1 MAELTLGKALGAGL
15 RRAMLDDD
23 KVVLLGEDIGKLGGV
38 FRITDGLLDEF
49 GAARVIDTPLAE
61 SGIVGTAVGLAFRGY
76 RPVVEIQFDGFVYPA
91 FDQIVSQVAK
101 LHYRTQGRVKMPITI
116 RIPWAGGIGAAEHHS
131 ESPEAYFV
139 HTAGLRVIAVSN
151 PEDAY
156 RSLRQAIASD
166 DPVIFFEPKRLYH
179 HKGEVDLDAPL
190 ADAAPMGLARVVR
203 GGTDATLITYGAM
216 VTTALQ
222 AAEAAE
228 DEGISLEVID
238 LRSLS
243 PVDYDSVAASVRK
256 TGRVVVAHEASREAG
271 VAAEVIASITERC
284 FEYLEAAPLRVTGHD
299 VPYPPA
305 KLEKYHLPDLDR
317 LLDAVDRV
325 LHRPNSLTGADA

>member
-1 MAELTLGKALGAGL
+1 MAQMTMGKALGAAL
-15 RRAMLDDD
+15 KQSLADDP
-23 KVVLLGEDIGKLGGV
+23 KVLLLGEDIGKLGGV

-49 GAARVIDTPLAE
+49 GAERVIDTPLAE
-61 SGIVGTAVGLAFRGY
+61 SGIVGTAVGLAMRGY

-101 LHYRTQGRVKMPITI
+101 LHYRTQGTVPMPITI
-116 RIPWAGGIGAAEHHS
+116 RIPWGGGIGAAEHHS

-151 PEDAY
+151 PQDAY
-156 RSLRQAIASD
+156 TCLRQAIASD

-179 HKGEVDLDAPL
+179 AKGEVDLETPL

-203 GGTDATLITYGAM
+203 EGTDATIVTYGAM
-216 VTTALQ
+216 VRTALE

-228 DEGISLEVID
+228 AEGRSLEVID

-243 PVDYDSVAASVRK
+243 PVDYGTVCASVRR
-256 TGRVVVAHEASREAG
+256 TGRVVVAHEAAREAG
-271 VAAEVIASITERC
+271 VAAEVIASITEKC
-284 FEYLEAAPLRVTGHD
+284 FTWLEAAPLRVTGHD
-299 VPYPPA
+299 IPYPPA
-305 KLEKYHLPDLDR
+305 KLEKFHLPDLDR
-317 LLDAVDRV
+317 ILDAVDRV
-325 LHRPNSLTGADA
+325 CDDEQLLEGVDR

>member
-1 MAELTLGKALGAGL
+1 MTELTLGKALGAGL
-15 RRAMLDDD
+15 RRAMRDDD
-23 KVVLLGEDIGKLGGV
+23 RVVLLGEDIGKLGGV

-49 GAARVIDTPLAE
+49 GAGRVIDTPLAE

-91 FDQIVSQVAK
+91 FDQIVAQVAK

-139 HTAGLRVIAVSN
+139 HTAGLRVVAVSN

-179 HKGEVDLDAPL
+179 HRGEVDLDAPL
-190 ADAAPMGLARVVR
+190 ADAVPMGLAQVVR
-203 GGTDATLITYGAM
+203 GGTDVTLVTYGAM
-216 VTTALQ
+216 VSTALQ
-222 AAEAAE
+222 AASAAE
-228 DEGISLEVID
+228 DEGVSIEVVD

-243 PVDYDSVAASVRK
+243 PVDYDTLAASVRK

-271 VAAEVIASITERC
+271 VAAEVIASITEFC
-284 FEYLEAAPLRVTGHD
+284 FEYLESAPLRVTGHD

-325 LHRPNSLTGADA
+325 LDRGARTGVDA

>member
-1 MAELTLGKALGAGL
+1 MTEMALGKALGAGL
-15 RRAMLDDD
+15 RQAMRDDD

-61 SGIVGTAVGLAFRGY
+61 SGIVGMAVGLAFRGY

-91 FDQIVSQVAK
+91 FDQIVAQVAK
-101 LHYRTQGRVKMPITI
+101 LHYRTQGRAKMPITI

-190 ADAAPMGLARVVR
+190 ADASPMGLARVVR
-203 GGTDATLITYGAM
+203 TGTDATLITYGAM
-216 VTTALQ
+216 VSTALQ
-222 AAEAAE
+222 AADAAE

-284 FEYLEAAPLRVTGHD
+284 FEYLESAPLRVTGHD
-299 VPYPPA
+299 IPYPPA

-325 LHRPNSLTGADA
+325 LDRPNSLTGADA